1 MRAALIGVA
10 VALAVA
16 AGAPVRVGAAPPAAT
31 ATAVALALGERQVA
45 TLEFDR
51 PVARVAVTDPD
62 LLAIRTR
69 GSRVEV
75 GALRAGRASLEI
87 AFDDGAT
94 VAYDVTVIA
103 ARRPAAPAAGGP
115 GAISLGVG
123 EERRLRAPGVAR
135 VLVEENGV
143 ARVRVEGETLTVAGV
158 SAGATSIVLVDGAGA
173 RTTWMV
179 NVR

>member
-10 VALAVA
+10 LAVA
-16 AGAPVRVGAAPPAAT
+16 IPVRAGPPAA
-31 ATAVALALGERQVA
+31 VPLALAERQVV

-62 LLAIRTR
+62 LLSVRAR

-75 GALRAGRASLEI
+75 GALRGGRASLEI
-87 AFDDGAT
+87 AFEDGAT
-94 VAYDVTVIA
+94 AVYEVAVAA
-103 ARRPAAPAAGGP
+103 ARRPAATAGAIP
-115 GAISLGVG
+115 GTISLGVG

-143 ARVRVEGETLTVAGV
+143 ARVTVEGETVRLVAV
-158 SAGATSIVLVDGAGA
+158 SPGATSLVLVDGAGA
-173 RTTWMV
+173 RTTWAV
-179 NVR
+179 SVR